1 MLGFVPPA
9 DIVFPVRTEPRSYFA
24 NERTLLMWY
33 ELSMTLAVLGAAL
46 QVDKAGPPARSRSAR
61 LALAR
66 SRRPRATRSP
76 SSRLA
81 LLSAY
86 QRSRSWFTRC
96 ECTFCASRRSS
107 TSDRSTLKTRRVRRC
122 RAHAD
127 PLPRRQP
134 SRWPTLALRYARS
147 LPSRHW
153 HGRWQLCSGTC
164 RSLHLHTD
172 SCFPTPS
179 PFSLVS
185 GPRGGKEIE
194 WSPDAL
200 QRLAARV
207 AAACPSLGRRGRG
220 WPPLTTPSRATRQPW
235 HVAAAPG
242 PCADPRALTT
252 RHELRIR
259 VYIVIV

>member
-122 RAHAD
+122 RASAD

-179 PFSLVS
+179 PLF
-185 GPRGGKEIE
+185 P
-194 WSPDAL
+194 
-200 QRLAARV
+200 
-207 AAACPSLGRRGRG
+207 GRR
-220 WPPLTTPSRATRQPW
+220 PSWRQ
-235 HVAAAPG
+235 
-242 PCADPRALTT
+242 RN
-252 RHELRIR
+252 R
-259 VYIVIV
+259 VVP